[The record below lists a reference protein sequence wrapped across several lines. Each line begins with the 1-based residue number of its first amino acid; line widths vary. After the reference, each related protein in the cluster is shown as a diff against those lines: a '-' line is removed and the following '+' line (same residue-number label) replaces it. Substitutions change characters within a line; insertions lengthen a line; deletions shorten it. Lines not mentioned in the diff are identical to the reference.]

1 MTSDRKTLE
10 IGFEQDMPASAAA
23 KEKYVIP
30 VPAISRRTF
39 FAGGTA
45 VGASLLLS
53 QMARPESL
61 AGVDGPPLKEYDIAY
76 TWRRQMKAIASAD
89 HERRYSAWF
98 VRYCQESTA
107 LG

>member
-1 MTSDRKTLE
+1 
-10 IGFEQDMPASAAA
+10 MPASAAA

-39 FAGGTA
+39 VAGGTA

-61 AGVDGPPLKEYDIAY
+61 AGVDAPPLKECDIA
-76 TWRRQMKAIASAD
+76 TNDISLHVTEQGEGPARARSKLRLFW
-89 HERRYSAWF
+89 
-98 VRYCQESTA
+98 VRSNQRAFCR
-107 LG
+107 